1 MFRTS
6 SGIAL
11 NQVKNAFCG
20 FVKRSGRMRS
30 NGWASIGSV
39 FSAMVLAGFDAGVG
53 VGQEPP
59 RFRVRTDAQAVLDA
73 DALREELRG
82 VSDARGRV
90 NPLADYG
97 PGSAGQTRVVG
108 RGGAVLDDEAHR
120 APQLDE
126 SARKRLER
134 TPPSV
139 SGQDLHVVTLL
150 PPPRWVGSV
159 GSGSVLP
166 AGWVSSGAGT
176 VSLAGGID
184 DGFRPVGQESGAVRF
199 ANYVQQVDPQAN
211 VPPSLNVPG
220 LGLPNAGVP
229 GSGLPSSGLPSLPST
244 TYPPVGVPGVAV
256 PSGVV
261 PSNVAPPPGVVG
273 APVPYGAVGSNVGV
287 PSGVPNTIPSGIPIG
302 GVSGVAPATMPSGAV
317 PTAVYPAPPS
327 YVVPTPSGVGG
338 GMVAGGYP
346 AGGVNGYVGSPLPTY
361 SRAGTFVN
369 SAPFVTPAP
378 ASVDARWMVSP
389 AVWQQ
394 SSRGAVDPNCV
405 PAAGVAGAGTMA
417 VPGGAGLGV
426 NPAMGR
432 NNVVGVVPNPGLVPA
447 PTASPFAYA
456 PPAAMPPATIYAP
469 ANGGYVPLVGFGQG
483 ANAQLG
489 RGLYGQPTAYVDGQ
503 PVRNFL
509 RYVFP

>member
-1 MFRTS
+1 MFRTAG
-6 SGIAL
+6 GIAL
-11 NQVKNAFCG
+11 NQVKNALCSFG
-20 FVKRSGRMRS
+20 NRSGRMRS
-30 NGWASIGSV
+30 KGWASIGSV
-39 FSAMVLAGFDAGVG
+39 FSAMFLTGFDTGVG

-82 VSDARGRV
+82 ISDARGRV

-97 PGSAGQTRVVG
+97 PSRTGQTRVAG
-108 RGGAVLDDEAHR
+108 RGGAVVDDEAHR

-159 GSGSVLP
+159 ASGSVLP
-166 AGWVSSGAGT
+166 AGWVSSGTGT
-176 VSLAGGID
+176 VALAGGVD
-184 DGFRPVGQESGAVRF
+184 DGFRPVGQASGAVRF

-220 LGLPNAGVP
+220 LGLP
-229 GSGLPSSGLPSLPST
+229 SSGLPSLPST

-261 PSNVAPPPGVVG
+261 PTNVPPPPGVVG
-273 APVPYGAVGSNVGV
+273 SPAPYGAIGSNVGSTVSV
-287 PSGVPNTIPSGIPIG
+287 PSGVPNAIPSGIPMV

-338 GMVAGGYP
+338 GMGAGGYP
-346 AGGVNGYVGSPLPTY
+346 TGGVNGYVGSPLPTY

-394 SSRGAVDPNCV
+394 ASRGAGDPNCV
-405 PAAGVAGAGTMA
+405 PAAGVTGAGAGTMA

-447 PTASPFAYA
+447 PASSPFAYA
-456 PPAAMPPATIYAP
+456 PPAAMPPPTVYAP

-509 RYVFP
+509 RYIFP

>member
-1 MFRTS
+1 MFRTAG
-6 SGIAL
+6 GIAL
-11 NQVKNAFCG
+11 NQVKDALCG
-20 FVKRSGRMRS
+20 CGKRSGRMRS
-30 NGWASIGSV
+30 RGWASRLV
-39 FSAMVLAGFDAGVG
+39 VSAMVMSGFDARVG

-82 VSDARGRV
+82 ISDARGRV

-97 PGSAGQTRVVG
+97 PRGAGQTRVSG
-108 RGGAVLDDEAHR
+108 RGGAIVDDEAHR

-134 TPPSV
+134 MPPSV

-150 PPPRWVGSV
+150 PPPRWVGSRT
-159 GSGSVLP
+159 SGGVLP

-176 VSLAGGID
+176 LSLAGGID

-220 LGLPNAGVP
+220 LGLPSAGVP
-229 GSGLPSSGLPSLPST
+229 STGLPSLPST
-244 TYPPVGVPGVAV
+244 NYPPVVGAPGVAL
-256 PSGVV
+256 PSGVI

-273 APVPYGAVGSNVGV
+273 SPVPYGAVGSNVGSSVGV
-287 PSGVPNTIPSGIPIG
+287 PSGVANTIPGGIPMG

-346 AGGVNGYVGSPLPTY
+346 TGGVNGYVGSPLPTY

-378 ASVDARWMVSP
+378 AAVDARWMVSP

-394 SSRGAVDPNCV
+394 ASRGAVDPNCV
-405 PAAGVAGAGTMA
+405 PAAGVAGAGAMA
-417 VPGGAGLGV
+417 VPSGAGLGV

-456 PPAAMPPATIYAP
+456 PPAAMPPATVYAP